1 MKKIAILY
9 ETYRPVIDSLKSL
22 GYVTDCYT
30 SLNFS
35 PDDYDLVISTDYSK
49 KTSFRVLTSHLSLLP
64 AFADEEPVKNAVLS
78 GVKVTGVTVYY
89 SNPETILAQYP
100 VFIYNDAHYDEIYQE
115 LTYIEQVLLT
125 TVANKILK
133 NEPFESKTLL
143 GSKHCGGCSGC
154 SK

>member
-9 ETYRPVIDSLKSL
+9 ETYQPIIDSLKSL
-22 GYVTDCYT
+22 GYNTDCYT
-30 SLNFS
+30 SLDFN
-35 PDDYDLVISTDYSK
+35 PDDYDLIISTDYK
-49 KTSFRVLTSHLSLLP
+49 NEIPFRVLTSHLSLLP
-64 AFADEEPVKNAVLS
+64 AFADKEPVKNAVLS

-89 SNPETILAQYP
+89 TNPEKFLAQYP

-115 LTYIEQVLLT
+115 LTYLEQALLT
-125 TVANKILK
+125 AVASKILK

-143 GSKHCGGCSGC
+143 TGKHCGRCSGC